1 MQRQEGRKRKR
12 KKGGKRGA
20 GRRGGMSGTEVMVKS
35 IKPQARVGLGT
46 TATAEIGRGRFVDV
60 VLERLTLTVKV

>member
-1 MQRQEGRKRKR
+1 MVR
-12 KKGGKRGA
+12 
-20 GRRGGMSGTEVMVKS
+20 EVMVKS

-60 VLERLTLTVKV
+60 VLERLTLTVEV